1 MRFLTRSLVAL
12 LLAACSVAALGYA
25 GYTLFSAIQDRNEAT
40 GRPAT
45 GRERVFTVRAVPVTP
60 AEISPTL
67 SAFGEVRTQ
76 RALELRAPVGGRVLE
91 VAQGFEDGAEVT
103 EGQLLFRIDP
113 ADAISALALAQS
125 DLSRAQAELRDAERA
140 LSLAAEDVDA
150 AQAQYDLRERALI
163 RRQGLAE
170 RGVATE
176 AALEEA
182 ELALSSAR
190 QAVVGRRQAQAQAD
204 ARADQARTALERQRI
219 SVNEAQRRLDDT
231 RVHAS
236 FTGTLADV
244 NIVEGRIVNTSE
256 QLARIID
263 PAALEVSVRL
273 STAQY
278 LRLLNDDGALRDAG
292 AEIAL
297 EVAGF
302 EITSPGRVLR
312 ASATV
317 EQGQS
322 GRRLFVELN
331 APRGFRPGD
340 FVTVR
345 LQEPALQNVALLPA
359 SAVNAAGNVL
369 VINDDNRLTAMP
381 VSVLR
386 RQGDDV
392 IIRADGLAGRE
403 VVREVTPNLGT
414 GIQVSPRRESA
425 DGGPL
430 PEAAEMV
437 TLDASHRARLIAQVE
452 GNSRMPEQIRAR
464 LLAQLSQDQ
473 VPAQMIERIENTG
486 AGQGGAGQGGGP
498 MRGG

>member
-12 LLAACSVAALGYA
+12 LLASVSVGALGYA
-25 GYTLFSAIQDRNEAT
+25 GFSLVSAIQDRNAAT
-40 GRPAT
+40 GRQAT
-45 GRERVFTVRAVPVTP
+45 ARERVFTVRAVMVTP

-76 RALELRAPVGGRVLE
+76 RALELRAPIGGRVLE
-91 VAQGFEDGAEVT
+91 VAQGFEDGADVT

-113 ADAISALALAQS
+113 ADAASALALAQS
-125 DLSRAQAELRDAERA
+125 DLSRADAELRDAERA
-140 LSLAAEDVDA
+140 LVLAAEDVNA
-150 AQAQYDLRERALI
+150 AEAQFDLRERALS

-170 RGVATE
+170 RGVSTE

-190 QAVVGRRQAQAQAD
+190 QAVVGRRQAQAQAE
-204 ARADQARTALERQRI
+204 ARVDQARTALERQQI
-219 SVNEAQRRLDDT
+219 SVEEAQRRLDDT
-231 RVHAS
+231 SVHAS
-236 FTGTLADV
+236 FSGTLADV

-263 PAALEVSVRL
+263 PASLEVSVRL

-278 LRLLNDDGALRDAG
+278 LRLLDDAGALRDTG
-292 AEIAL
+292 AEIVL
-297 EVAGF
+297 DVAGF

-345 LQEPALQNVALLPA
+345 LQEPALQNVAVVPA
-359 SAVNAAGNVL
+359 SAITARNEVL
-369 VINDDNRLTAMP
+369 VIQDDNRLAATA
-381 VSVLR
+381 VRVLR

-392 IIRADGLAGRE
+392 IIEAADLNGRE
-403 VVREVTPNLGT
+403 VVREVTPNLGS
-414 GIQVSPRRESA
+414 GIQVRPLRENA
-425 DGGPL
+425 DGTPA
-430 PEAAEMV
+430 PEADEMV
-437 TLDASHRARLIAQVE
+437 TLDAGRRARLIAQIE
-452 GNSRMPEQIRAR
+452 GNTGMPEQVRAR
-464 LLAQLSQDQ
+464 MIAQLSEDQ
-473 VPAQMIERIENTG
+473 VPAQMIERIENG
-486 AGQGGAGQGGGP
+486 GGAGGGRGRGGPTGGG
-498 MRGG
+498 

>member
-12 LLAACSVAALGYA
+12 LLAAVSVGALGYA
-25 GYTLFSAIQDRNEAT
+25 GYAIVTAVQDRAQAT
-40 GRPAT
+40 GGSAS
-45 GRERVFTVRAVPVTP
+45 GRERVFTVRAVAVAP
-60 AEISPTL
+60 ADISPAL

-91 VAQGFEDGAEVT
+91 VAPGFEDGAEVT
-103 EGQLLFRIDP
+103 QGQLLFRIDP
-113 ADAISALALAQS
+113 ADAQSALALAQS
-125 DLSRAQAELRDAERA
+125 DLTRAQAELRDAERA
-140 LSLAAEDVDA
+140 LVLAAEDVDA
-150 AQAQYDLRERALI
+150 ADAQFNLRERALA
-163 RRQGLAE
+163 RRQGLAD
-170 RGVATE
+170 RGVSTE

-190 QAVVGRRQAQAQAD
+190 QAVVGRKQAQAQAE
-204 ARADQARTALERQRI
+204 ARVHQARTALERQHI

-231 RVHAS
+231 RVYAS
-236 FTGTLADV
+236 FTGTLTDV
-244 NIVEGRIVNTSE
+244 TLVEGRIVNTSE

-278 LRLLNDDGALRDAG
+278 LRLLDEDGALRDTG

-322 GRRLFVELN
+322 GRRLFVELD

-359 SAVNAAGNVL
+359 SALTARGDVL
-369 VINDDNRLTAMP
+369 VINDDNRLRAVP
-381 VSVLR
+381 VTVLR

-392 IIRADGLAGRE
+392 IIHADAALAGQE
-403 VVREVTPNLGT
+403 IVREVTPNLGA
-414 GIQVSPRRESA
+414 GIQVRPQRQGA
-425 DGGPL
+425 DGTPV
-430 PEAAEMV
+430 PETAEMV
-437 TLDASHRARLIAQVE
+437 TIDAARRAQLIAQVE
-452 GNSRMPEQIRAR
+452 GNSGMPEQVRAR
-464 LLAQLSQDQ
+464 MIAQLSEDQ
-473 VPAQMIERIENTG
+473 VPVQMIERIENG
-486 AGQGGAGQGGGP
+486 GGAGGGGGRGGP
-498 MRGG
+498 MSGG

>member
-12 LLAACSVAALGYA
+12 LLASVSVGALGYA
-25 GYTLFSAIQDRNEAT
+25 GFSLVSAIQDRNAAT
-40 GRPAT
+40 GRQAT
-45 GRERVFTVRAVPVTP
+45 ARERVFTVRAVMVTP

-76 RALELRAPVGGRVLE
+76 RALELRAPIGGRVLE
-91 VAQGFEDGAEVT
+91 VAQGFEDGADVT

-113 ADAISALALAQS
+113 ADAASALALAQS
-125 DLSRAQAELRDAERA
+125 DLSRADAELRDAERA
-140 LSLAAEDVDA
+140 LVLAAEDVNA
-150 AQAQYDLRERALI
+150 AEAQFDLRERALS

-170 RGVATE
+170 RGVSTE

-190 QAVVGRRQAQAQAD
+190 QAVVGRRQAQAQAE
-204 ARADQARTALERQRI
+204 ARVDQARTALERQQI
-219 SVNEAQRRLDDT
+219 SVEEAQRRLDDT
-231 RVHAS
+231 SVHAS
-236 FTGTLADV
+236 FSGTLADV

-263 PAALEVSVRL
+263 PVSLEVSVRL

-278 LRLLNDDGALRDAG
+278 LRLLDDAGALRDTG
-292 AEIAL
+292 AEIVL
-297 EVAGF
+297 DVAGF

-345 LQEPALQNVALLPA
+345 LQEPALQNVAVVPA
-359 SAVNAAGNVL
+359 SAITARNEVL
-369 VINDDNRLTAMP
+369 VIQDDNRLAATA
-381 VSVLR
+381 VRVLR

-392 IIRADGLAGRE
+392 IIEAADLNGRE
-403 VVREVTPNLGT
+403 VVREVTPNLGS
-414 GIQVSPRRESA
+414 GIQVRPLRENA
-425 DGGPL
+425 DGTPA
-430 PEAAEMV
+430 PDADEMV
-437 TLDASHRARLIAQVE
+437 TLDAGRRAQLIAQIE
-452 GNSRMPEQIRAR
+452 GNTGMPEQVRAR
-464 LLAQLSQDQ
+464 MIAQLSEDQ
-473 VPAQMIERIENTG
+473 VPAQMIERIENG
-486 AGQGGAGQGGGP
+486 GGAGGGRGRGGPTGGG
-498 MRGG
+498 

>member
-12 LLAACSVAALGYA
+12 LLASVSVGALGYA
-25 GYTLFSAIQDRNEAT
+25 GFSLVSAIQDRNAAT
-40 GRPAT
+40 GRQAA
-45 GRERVFTVRAVPVTP
+45 GRERVFTVRAVMVIP

-113 ADAISALALAQS
+113 ADAASALALAQS
-125 DLSRAQAELRDAERA
+125 DLSRAGAELRDAERA
-140 LSLAAEDVDA
+140 LVLAAEDVNA
-150 AQAQYDLRERALI
+150 AEAQFDLRDRALV

-170 RGVATE
+170 RGVSTE

-190 QAVVGRRQAQAQAD
+190 QAVVGRRQAQAQAE
-204 ARADQARTALERQRI
+204 ARVDQARTALERQQI
-219 SVNEAQRRLDDT
+219 SVDEAQRRLDDT
-231 RVHAS
+231 RVYAS
-236 FTGTLADV
+236 FSGTLTDV

-263 PAALEVSVRL
+263 PTSLEVSVRL

-278 LRLLNDDGALRDAG
+278 LRLLDDAGALRDTG
-292 AEIAL
+292 AEIVL
-297 EVAGF
+297 DVAGF

-340 FVTVR
+340 FVTLR
-345 LQEPALQNVALLPA
+345 LQEPALQDVALVPA
-359 SAVNAAGNVL
+359 SAITARGEVL
-369 VINDDNRLTAMP
+369 VIQDDNRLAATP
-381 VSVLR
+381 VNVLR

-392 IIRADGLAGRE
+392 IIEAAELAGRE
-403 VVREVTPNLGT
+403 VVREVTPNLGS
-414 GIQVSPRRESA
+414 GIQVRPLRENA
-425 DGGPL
+425 DGTPV
-430 PEAAEMV
+430 PDIAEMV
-437 TLDASHRARLIAQVE
+437 TLDAGRRAQLIAQVAE
-452 GNSRMPEQIRAR
+452 NTGMPEQVRAR
-464 LLAQLSQDQ
+464 MIAQLSEDQ
-473 VPAQMIERIENTG
+473 VPAQMIERIENGGGTG
-486 AGQGGAGQGGGP
+486 GGRGRGGP
-498 MRGG
+498 MGGG

>member
-12 LLAACSVAALGYA
+12 LLASVSVGALGYA
-25 GYTLFSAIQDRNEAT
+25 GFSLVSAIQDRNAAT
-40 GRPAT
+40 GRQAT
-45 GRERVFTVRAVPVTP
+45 ARERVFTVRAVMVTP

-76 RALELRAPVGGRVLE
+76 RALELRAPIGGRVLE
-91 VAQGFEDGAEVT
+91 VAQGFEDGADVT

-113 ADAISALALAQS
+113 ADAASALALAQS
-125 DLSRAQAELRDAERA
+125 DLSRADAELRDAERA
-140 LSLAAEDVDA
+140 LVLAAEDVNA
-150 AQAQYDLRERALI
+150 AEAQFDLRERALS

-170 RGVATE
+170 RGVSTE

-190 QAVVGRRQAQAQAD
+190 QAVVGRRQAQAQAE
-204 ARADQARTALERQRI
+204 ARVDQARTALERQQI
-219 SVNEAQRRLDDT
+219 SVEEAQRRLDDT

-236 FTGTLADV
+236 FSGTLADV

-263 PAALEVSVRL
+263 PASLEVSVRL

-278 LRLLNDDGALRDAG
+278 LRLLDDAGALRDTG
-292 AEIAL
+292 AEIVL
-297 EVAGF
+297 DVAGF

-345 LQEPALQNVALLPA
+345 LQEPALQNVAVVPA
-359 SAVNAAGNVL
+359 SAITARNEVL
-369 VINDDNRLTAMP
+369 VIQDDNRLAATA
-381 VSVLR
+381 VRVLR

-392 IIRADGLAGRE
+392 IIEAADLNGRE
-403 VVREVTPNLGT
+403 VVREVTPNLGS
-414 GIQVSPRRESA
+414 GIQVRPLRENA
-425 DGGPL
+425 DGTPA
-430 PEAAEMV
+430 PEADEMV
-437 TLDASHRARLIAQVE
+437 TLDAGRRAQLIAQIE
-452 GNSRMPEQIRAR
+452 GNTGMPEQVRAR
-464 LLAQLSQDQ
+464 MIAQLSEDQ
-473 VPAQMIERIENTG
+473 VPAQMIERIENG
-486 AGQGGAGQGGGP
+486 GGAGGGRGRGGPTGGG
-498 MRGG
+498 

>member
-12 LLAACSVAALGYA
+12 LLASVSVGALGYA
-25 GYTLFSAIQDRNEAT
+25 GFSLVSAIQDRGAAT
-40 GRPAT
+40 GRQAA
-45 GRERVFTVRAVPVTP
+45 GRERVFTVRAVMVTP

-76 RALELRAPVGGRVLE
+76 RALELRAPIGGRVLE
-91 VAQGFEDGAEVT
+91 VAQGFEDGADVT

-113 ADAISALALAQS
+113 ADAASALALAQS
-125 DLSRAQAELRDAERA
+125 DLSRADAELRDAERA
-140 LSLAAEDVDA
+140 LVLAAEDVNA
-150 AQAQYDLRERALI
+150 AEAQFNLRDRALT

-170 RGVATE
+170 RGVSTE
-176 AALEEA
+176 AALEDA

-190 QAVVGRRQAQAQAD
+190 QAVVGRKQAQAQAE
-204 ARADQARTALERQRI
+204 ARVDQARTALERQRI
-219 SVNEAQRRLDDT
+219 SVDEAQRRLDDT

-236 FTGTLADV
+236 FSGTLADV

-263 PAALEVSVRL
+263 PASLEVSVRL

-278 LRLLNDDGALRDAG
+278 LRLLDDAGALRDTN

-297 EVAGF
+297 DVAGF

-345 LQEPALQNVALLPA
+345 LQEPALQDVAVVPA
-359 SAVNAAGNVL
+359 SAITARNEVL
-369 VINDDNRLTAMP
+369 VIKDDNRLAATS
-381 VSVLR
+381 VRVLR

-392 IIRADGLAGRE
+392 IIDATELAGRE
-403 VVREVTPNLGT
+403 IVRELSPNLGS
-414 GIQVSPRRESA
+414 GIQVRPLRENA
-425 DGGPL
+425 DGTPA
-430 PEAAEMV
+430 PDADEMV
-437 TLDASHRARLIAQVE
+437 TLDAGRRAALIAQVE
-452 GNSRMPEQIRAR
+452 ENTGMPEQVRAR
-464 LLAQLSQDQ
+464 MIAQLSEDQ
-473 VPAQMIERIENTG
+473 VPAQMIERIENG
-486 AGQGGAGQGGGP
+486 GSAGGGRGRGGP
-498 MRGG
+498 MGGG